1 MKSKEMP
8 LQDRAASSSMDAA
21 LDLAEIGGIL
31 RKAIHLLKGCEIS
44 LDNGEFT
51 FAVTS
56 ILPWFKV
63 TWFTT

>member
-1 MKSKEMP
+1 
-8 LQDRAASSSMDAA
+8 MDAA